1 LKKKIFITGG
11 AGYIGSLLTPYLLEK
26 GYKVKVFDT
35 LFFGNHFLP
44 KNDNLIIVQ
53 GDIRDNKKI
62 EKESRGYDYFVHLAC
77 ISNDSSFILDENLS
91 KSINFEAFEP
101 MVIAAKK
108 SGIQRF
114 IYASTSS
121 VYGVS
126 KEKNV
131 KEDHP
136 LVPLTLYNKFK
147 GLCEPILFDHTNND
161 FEGVIFRPATVCGYA
176 PRLRLDLSVNI
187 LANYAYHKKK
197 ITVFGGDQLRP
208 NLNIKDYCSVVDLL
222 LNSESHK
229 ITNQIFNV
237 GYENMSINQ
246 LAELVKKIYEKK
258 YSETVEIVKTVSDDN
273 RSYHIN
279 SDKIGELLN
288 FKPKFS
294 IDDAVES
301 LFYAFENIQ
310 LGDTFF
316 NDIYYNVKRMQN
328 LKIK

>member
-1 LKKKIFITGG
+1 MKKKIFITGG

-176 PRLRLDLSVNI
+176 P
-187 LANYAYHKKK
+187 
-197 ITVFGGDQLRP
+197 
-208 NLNIKDYCSVVDLL
+208 
-222 LNSESHK
+222 
-229 ITNQIFNV
+229 
-237 GYENMSINQ
+237 
-246 LAELVKKIYEKK
+246 
-258 YSETVEIVKTVSDDN
+258 
-273 RSYHIN
+273 
-279 SDKIGELLN
+279 
-288 FKPKFS
+288 
-294 IDDAVES
+294 
-301 LFYAFENIQ
+301 
-310 LGDTFF
+310 
-316 NDIYYNVKRMQN
+316 
-328 LKIK
+328 